1 MEEEVSKIEVT
12 NKAERRTNEW
22 KKTDEGKI
30 AEAVIPKEETP
41 AVPVTRPPRRPP
53 RAPSRRIPPRR
64 PPRVPPRRI
73 PPPKTP
79 PPKTR
84 EELIGKFQREHKR
97 LKELIDR
104 GCITVERLEA
114 ESGVKRD
121 RLNYHL
127 DLFVKEGY
135 TAEIVKERMCS
146 LDTIRKMLERFGR
159 R

>member
-22 KKTDEGKI
+22 KKTDEGEI
-30 AEAVIPKEETP
+30 AKTVIPKEETP
-41 AVPVTRPPRRPP
+41 AVPVPR
-53 RAPSRRIPPRR
+53 
-64 PPRVPPRRI
+64 PPRRI

-114 ESGVKRD
+114 ESGVERD
-121 RLNYHL
+121 RLNQHL

-135 TAEIVKERMCS
+135 VGEIVKERMCS

>member
-30 AEAVIPKEETP
+30 AEAKIPGEERVRVPPP
-41 AVPVTRPPRRPP
+41 ARRPPRR
-53 RAPSRRIPPRR
+53 RGPPRR
-64 PPRVPPRRI
+64 PPRVPPRRS
-73 PPPKTP
+73 PPPP
-79 PPKTR
+79 TR

-114 ESGVKRD
+114 ESGVERD
-121 RLNYHL
+121 RLNQHL

-135 TAEIVKERMCS
+135 VGEIVKERMCS
-146 LDTIRKMLERFGR
+146 QDTIRKMFEQFGR

>member
-1 MEEEVSKIEVT
+1 MKMEEEVSKIEVT

-30 AEAVIPKEETP
+30 AEAKIPGEERVRVPPP
-41 AVPVTRPPRRPP
+41 ARRPP
-53 RAPSRRIPPRR
+53 RA
-64 PPRVPPRRI
+64 PPRRI

-84 EELIGKFQREHKR
+84 EELIGKFQREHKK

-135 TAEIVKERMCS
+135 TAEIGKERMCS

>member
-30 AEAVIPKEETP
+30 AEGKIPGEERVRVPLP
-41 AVPVTRPPRRPP
+41 ARRPPRR
-53 RAPSRRIPPRR
+53 RGPPRR
-64 PPRVPPRRI
+64 PPRVPPRRS
-73 PPPKTP
+73 PPPP
-79 PPKTR
+79 TR

-114 ESGVKRD
+114 ESGVERD
-121 RLNYHL
+121 RLNQHL

-135 TAEIVKERMCS
+135 VGEIVKERMCS
-146 LDTIRKMLERFGR
+146 IDTIRKMLERFGR

>member
-53 RAPSRRIPPRR
+53 RVPS
-64 PPRVPPRRI
+64 RRI

-114 ESGVKRD
+114 ESGVERD
-121 RLNYHL
+121 RLNQHL

-135 TAEIVKERMCS
+135 IAEIVKERMCS
-146 LDTIRKMLERFGR
+146 LDTIRKMLKRFGR

>member
-1 MEEEVSKIEVT
+1 MKMEEEVSKIEVT

-30 AEAVIPKEETP
+30 AEAKIPGEERVRVPPP
-41 AVPVTRPPRRPP
+41 ARRPP
-53 RAPSRRIPPRR
+53 RA
-64 PPRVPPRRI
+64 PPRRI
-73 PPPKTP
+73 PPPHTP

-114 ESGVKRD
+114 KSGVERD
-121 RLNYHL
+121 RLNQHL

-135 TAEIVKERMCS
+135 VGEIVKERMCS
-146 LDTIRKMLERFGR
+146 QDTIRKMFEQFGR